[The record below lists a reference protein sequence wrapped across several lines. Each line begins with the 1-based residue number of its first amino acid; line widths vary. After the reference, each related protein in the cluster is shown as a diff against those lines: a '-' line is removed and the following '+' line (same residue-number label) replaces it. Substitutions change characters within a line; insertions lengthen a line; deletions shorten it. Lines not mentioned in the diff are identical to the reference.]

1 VTGCPACGAD
11 RLKGAP
17 LPLVS
22 AVVFPL
28 IRRYRYRCSNCRWTG
43 WKRRLKSRRDT
54 HGGTIR
60 QRSSKDVRAVSFAI
74 ALVLFLVIVTVLL
87 LRSFESTRGPIETT
101 PSGGVMT
108 PTPEL
113 VHL

>member
-1 VTGCPACGAD
+1 MTGCPACGAD

-28 IRRYRYRCSNCRWTG
+28 IRRYRYRCSSCRWSG
-43 WKRRLKSRRDT
+43 WKRRLKSRGEI
-54 HGGTIR
+54 HSGTIR
-60 QRSSKDVRAVSFAI
+60 HRSNKDVRAVSFAI
-74 ALVLFLVIVTVLL
+74 ALVLFLVSVSVLL
-87 LRSFESTRGPIETT
+87 VRSCERTQGPIEIT
-101 PSGGVMT
+101 PTGGVMT
-108 PTPEL
+108 PTLEL

>member
-1 VTGCPACGAD
+1 MTGCPACGAD

-28 IRRYRYRCSNCRWTG
+28 VRRYRYRCSSCRWSG
-43 WKRRLKSRRDT
+43 WKRRLKPRGEI

-60 QRSSKDVRAVSFAI
+60 QRSSKDVRAGSFAI
-74 ALVLFLVIVTVLL
+74 VLVLFPVIVTVLL
-87 LRSFESTRGPIETT
+87 VRSCELASAPIETT
-101 PSGGVMT
+101 PTGGVMT
-108 PTPEL
+108 PTLEL